1 MSLDKLF
8 ADNAYEA
15 HARKMAEAKAANKSG
30 TAMDGALLKGDL
42 SQAEMYTLGDL
53 TAKAAGIVSA
63 WAETSDLSDNE
74 TYSQRLDALIMGC
87 CDMDGNGEIGDDEND
102 CYQMVWG
109 LVGDYMQ
116 AKGASYDDVEAIA
129 NKGDEAAATRVME
142 LIAESLPDGVDAEI
156 DEINS
161 WAFDDESTGSIF
173 DNTKAETAMDATYK
187 KQVMIRGG
195 KKVRKNVR
203 VSGTVHL
210 SGAQKAGLKKAQ
222 MKSHSA
228 GAQMKRMK
236 SLKVR
241 KKFGL

>member
-1 MSLDKLF
+1 MSLENLF
-8 ADNAYEA
+8 ADEAYA
-15 HARKMAEAKAANKSG
+15 KSVAEMRQKQQKSR
-30 TAMDGALLKGDL
+30 TAMDSL
-42 SQAEMYTLGDL
+42 SKDELSPAEIYTLADL
-53 TAKAAGIVSA
+53 TAKSAAIVNS
-63 WAETSDLSDNE
+63 WIETSDLGDNE
-74 TYSQRLDALIMGC
+74 TYAQRLDALVMGF

-102 CYQMVWG
+102 MYQMMWG

-116 AKGASYDDVEAIA
+116 AKGASFDDVEAIA
-129 NKGDEAAATRVME
+129 NKGDDAAATRVME
-142 LIAESLPDGVDAEI
+142 LIAESLPDGDGAEI
-156 DEINS
+156 DDINA

-173 DNTKAETAMDATYK
+173 DSCKKETAMDATYK

-210 SGAQKAGLKKAQ
+210 SGAQKAGIKKAQ

-236 SLKVR
+236 SMKVR
-241 KKFGL
+241 AKFGL